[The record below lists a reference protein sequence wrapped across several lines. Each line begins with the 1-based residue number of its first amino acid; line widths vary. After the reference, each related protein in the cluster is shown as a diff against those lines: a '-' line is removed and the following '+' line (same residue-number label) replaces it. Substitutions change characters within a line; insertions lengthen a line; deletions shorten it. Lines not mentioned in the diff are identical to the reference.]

1 MSRHSIAWI
10 VLVAI
15 AALPQ
20 GGEIARA
27 VTWHLGQ
34 RYEWKSAATKDQ
46 DSYLLA
52 VARTEKLVNT
62 GQAKA
67 LQNEWSKLKKEFPDI
82 PEEDLDAFI
91 EGEVYFCKGKFARA
105 ARSYD
110 KFLDKEYRQSKLYEA
125 ALDRQ
130 FQIATAF
137 LAGRKKSVL
146 GIFKISGYAEAVR
159 IMEKIT
165 DRAGEAPIGLQA
177 ALAVAKSYEKRR
189 KFNEAYLKWWEIS
202 SQWQVGQVAKD
213 ALLAMARCK
222 HAAYKGPKYDDSNL
236 KSAKSYYGKFKLLYP
251 RDAEDVGVDD
261 ILDQIDEQLAL
272 KQLTIGRYYD
282 KTGHAQAANL
292 HYDMVMQNWPDS
304 KAAEMAKQMIGKN
317 LSSGKTNR

>member
-1 MSRHSIAWI
+1 MA
-10 VLVAI
+10 AA
-15 AALPQ
+15 AALSQ
-20 GGEIARA
+20 GGEIAA
-27 VTWHLGQ
+27 DTWHLEQG
-34 RYEWKSAATKDQ
+34 YDWKSAATEDR

-52 VARTEKLVNT
+52 VARTEKLVKT
-62 GQAKA
+62 SQAKA
-67 LQNEWSKLKKEFPDI
+67 LQDEWRKLKKEFPDI
-82 PEEDLDAFI
+82 PEQDLDAFI
-91 EGEVYFCKGKFARA
+91 EGEVFFCKGKFARA
-105 ARSYD
+105 AMSYE
-110 KFLDKEYRQSKLYEA
+110 KFLDKDHHESKLYEA

-137 LAGRKKSVL
+137 LAGRKKTVL
-146 GIFKISGYAEAVR
+146 GIFKMKAYAQGVK

-165 DRAGEAPIGLQA
+165 DRAGDEPIGLQA

-202 SQWQVGQVAKD
+202 SQWQTGNVARD

-251 RDAEDVGVDD
+251 RDAEHADVDD

-272 KQLTIGRYYD
+272 KQLTTGRYYER
-282 KTGHAQAANL
+282 TGHAQAANL
-292 HYDMVMQNWPDS
+292 YYDMVMQNWPDS
-304 KAAEMAKQMIGKN
+304 KAAEMAKQMIDKN
-317 LSSGKTNR
+317 VSSGKINR